1 MLQFSDI
8 DRLTQGFALAIPV
21 AVLITL
27 ALLLRVTS
35 RRRRARDAEIG
46 APPVAVAKSDLM
58 LEDDRKGPAPITMFK
73 RAPAA
78 VVAEPRVVTPQSQP
92 QSAGAPVGGPV
103 AGRTAA
109 LEARLGAAPAAEI
122 AALYLQ
128 IASAHA
134 EQGNDDARMTALR
147 AAAGLA
153 AKNGAKAD
161 HAEARLQLG
170 EAAFAAGDLHGAC
183 EQWQMARTALL
194 ESGQKEAYER
204 IDKRMRDN
212 GCPTDWVLTDF

>member
-21 AVLITL
+21 AALITL

-78 VVAEPRVVTPQSQP
+78 VVAEPRVVTS

-170 EAAFAAGDLHGAC
+170 EAAFAAGDLTGAC